1 MKRAS
6 GARGVDYRRE
16 ERAKAESLMREKERS
31 RERITAL
38 SRADGVEWGNAKSIN
53 VNLGSGEREE
63 IYQLSGAWRAVDSC
77 RSLGEERK
85 ECLNRFSV
93 LMQVKKKRFDVMLIY
108 AVNAG
113 VNWVQ

>member
-53 VNLGSGEREE
+53 INLGSRERERGN
-63 IYQLSGAWRAVDSC
+63 LSAQ
-77 RSLGEERK
+77 RSVASG
-85 ECLNRFSV
+85 
-93 LMQVKKKRFDVMLIY
+93 
-108 AVNAG
+108 
-113 VNWVQ
+113 